1 MAADWFTVTRE
12 RLTEMIGK
20 NALAPHLNPVLA
32 AIRDFGMHMLIVPQS
47 KDSLDAPDEIEGSAV
62 VIIGDD
68 TDRSLGPDGF
78 DKPSLRRLFRL
89 ATEVAVIASAPP
101 ADVYGAMC
109 EIAMV
114 MQRCVVIVETRPE
127 QEIAWLEFAKAANAE
142 LPILFATV
150 KAGRA

>member
-1 MAADWFTVTRE
+1 
-12 RLTEMIGK
+12 
-20 NALAPHLNPVLA
+20 
-32 AIRDFGMHMLIVPQS
+32 
-47 KDSLDAPDEIEGSAV
+47 
-62 VIIGDD
+62 
-68 TDRSLGPDGF
+68 
-78 DKPSLRRLFRL
+78 L